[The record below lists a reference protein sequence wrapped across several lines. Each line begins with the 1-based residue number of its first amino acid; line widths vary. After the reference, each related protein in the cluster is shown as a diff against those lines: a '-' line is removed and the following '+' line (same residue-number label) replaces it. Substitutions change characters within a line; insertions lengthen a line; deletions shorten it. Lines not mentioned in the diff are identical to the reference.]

1 MCIQVS
7 HNDDHT
13 WFGEL
18 KTAAAQKL
26 QASLASGDFAAAARH
41 LDDQEGLL
49 YSQEIEVVVPEAFMI
64 EANQFANQCNS
75 RGIGLTVH
83 TPRLGG

>member
-7 HNDDHT
+7 HDDDHN
-13 WFGEL
+13 WFRDL
-18 KTAAAQKL
+18 KLSAAQKL
-26 QASLASGDFAAAARH
+26 QVSLASGDFAAAARH

-49 YSQEIEVVVPEAFMI
+49 FSQDITVVVPEAYVI
-64 EANQFANQCNS
+64 QANEFANTCNS
-75 RGIGLTVH
+75 RGIGLTIN